1 MFGKFKDK
9 SNKGKSIKKFVGFV
23 DAVYFIV
30 VTLSTIG
37 YGDITP
43 ISEAGKVFTMLL
55 ALLCPVVSAILESYL
70 KYILRE
76 LEMCLVE
83 KWEGGMLDCLVV
95 NHKIGYWVKFFLAL
109 LAGPFVFSIGAF
121 IVHHLEKM
129 SWLDSFYFS
138 VISIT
143 TVGYGNYSFRTTV
156 GKCVVCIWF
165 LFSSV
170 IYSFAISFLIPCI
183 LRPITPQNE

>member
-70 KYILRE
+70 KYILR
-76 LEMCLVE
+76 
-83 KWEGGMLDCLVV
+83 
-95 NHKIGYWVKFFLAL
+95 
-109 LAGPFVFSIGAF
+109 
-121 IVHHLEKM
+121 
-129 SWLDSFYFS
+129 
-138 VISIT
+138 
-143 TVGYGNYSFRTTV
+143 
-156 GKCVVCIWF
+156 
-165 LFSSV
+165 
-170 IYSFAISFLIPCI
+170 
-183 LRPITPQNE
+183 